1 MSQEEIRQ
9 TYADL
14 YVHEVHIFIST
25 ADVET
30 VEDQDALYAEAEEA
44 HARAV
49 AGENFTDLILEYGD
63 DSYMATYPKMVTI
76 SRREIP
82 VVM

>member
-1 MSQEEIRQ
+1 MQICMCMRF
-9 TYADL
+9 
-14 YVHEVHIFIST
+14 IFCIST

-63 DSYMATYPKMVTI
+63 DSYMATYPEDGLL
-76 SRREIP
+76 SRGGRFR
-82 VVM
+82 